1 MTHCPKDSQKYRMT
15 HYRNDFHKY
24 NITLRPNDI
33 NKSHMNF
40 SLQKQISYD
49 SFFG

>member
-40 SLQKQISYD
+40 SLQKQIYD